1 MWGFIV
7 ALISGALM
15 SIQGVF
21 NTEVTKQTSLWVST
35 GWVQLSAFA
44 VCVLAWLFTGRESVA
59 ALWQVDN
66 KYTLLG
72 GVIGAFITITVIQ
85 SMGALGPAKAAMLI
99 VISQLAVAYVIE
111 LFGLF
116 GVDKEYGL
124 MQEGFGLKVVKLGE
138 NGVTEK
144 DILVHDAHCMDN
156 TLQLKLALMEG
167 PDFPVALGVIRDVE
181 APTYNDAVAEQID
194 EVKAKKKYHN
204 FQELL
209 MTNETWE
216 VK

>member
-1 MWGFIV
+1 MWGILV

-44 VCVLAWLFTGRESVA
+44 VCVLAWIFTGRNSIA
-59 ALWQVDN
+59 ALWQVEN

-85 SMGALGPAKAAMLI
+85 SMGSLGPARAAMLI

-116 GVDKEYGL
+116 GVE
-124 MQEGFGLKVVKLGE
+124 KVDFEWRRLLGMAIAIV
-138 NGVTEK
+138 GIVIFKWEK
-144 DILVHDAHCMDN
+144 
-156 TLQLKLALMEG
+156 
-167 PDFPVALGVIRDVE
+167 
-181 APTYNDAVAEQID
+181 
-194 EVKAKKKYHN
+194 
-204 FQELL
+204 
-209 MTNETWE
+209 
-216 VK
+216 